1 MTFKP
6 HILTAILTASVLSAC
21 TLAPN
26 YNRPE
31 VNAPVID
38 DNNAV
43 QKNAVRAVETEW
55 KAYFADPRL
64 VALIDAALEHNTDL
78 RLAVLN
84 ADAARAQYGIQ
95 RAELF
100 PSIGASGSMTRSRVS
115 QDLSPTGQA
124 YISEQYSVGLGV
136 AAWELDLFGKV
147 RSLNNAALHSYF
159 ATRH

>member
-1 MTFKP
+1 MKIFADFPFWQVPLAKLSDEKVQVPLAQNYGERIDLISGSLNLITQKESKKMTFKP
-6 HILTAILTASVLSAC
+6 HILTAILTASLLSAC

-43 QKNAVRAVETEW
+43 QKDAVRAVETEW

-84 ADAARAQYGIQ
+84 
-95 RAELF
+95 
-100 PSIGASGSMTRSRVS
+100 
-115 QDLSPTGQA
+115 
-124 YISEQYSVGLGV
+124 
-136 AAWELDLFGKV
+136 
-147 RSLNNAALHSYF
+147 
-159 ATRH
+159 